1 MYLIRDEVPKV
12 IEKNSNEI
20 AADFLYN
27 KTTGTGVNACDDVI
41 TIFIYIKHKV
51 LNWNYASKN
60 AISLMILRR
69 RKRVDKSGSL
79 DVVKR
84 NNRYLIYFLKS
95 ENTS

>member
-51 LNWNYASKN
+51 LN
-60 AISLMILRR
+60 
-69 RKRVDKSGSL
+69 
-79 DVVKR
+79 
-84 NNRYLIYFLKS
+84 
-95 ENTS
+95 